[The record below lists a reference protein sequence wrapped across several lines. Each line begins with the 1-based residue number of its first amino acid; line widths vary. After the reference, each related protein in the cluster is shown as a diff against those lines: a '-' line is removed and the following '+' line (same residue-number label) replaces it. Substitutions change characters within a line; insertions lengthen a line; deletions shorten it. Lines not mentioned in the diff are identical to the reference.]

1 MSPTKIY
8 AITTPRDQHSLEHLY
23 QSVSLDLQG
32 SNLPGTW
39 RMKHVIEK
47 FKNTGV
53 TFGHKWDLI
62 QERLGATSQW
72 QNNREAKP
80 KRQWRIPEEGV
91 IFKDKKSLNKHINK
105 VEAGSRLAQLG
116 KLQRWK
122 EKAAK
127 LDLPVQELAA
137 KKEKYRTMKQEGKKL
152 PATWKSV
159 ARLEEQ
165 VKNELDWFQKLKEE
179 IELLEAECAEL
190 GESGSDSDDGGD
202 AEEEDDQEVFVLGI
216 R

>member
-1 MSPTKIY
+1 
-8 AITTPRDQHSLEHLY
+8 
-23 QSVSLDLQG
+23 
-32 SNLPGTW
+32 
-39 RMKHVIEK
+39 MKHVIEK

-53 TFGHKWDLI
+53 TFGHEWDLI
-62 QERLGATSQW
+62 QERLEAITQQ

-80 KRQWRIPEEGV
+80 KRRRRIPEEGV

-105 VEAGSRLAQLG
+105 VEAGSQLAQLG

-127 LDLPVQELAA
+127 LDLRVQELAA
-137 KKEKYRTMKQEGKKL
+137 KKEKYWTMEQEGKKL

-159 ARLEEQ
+159 ARLEEE
-165 VKNELDWFQKLKEE
+165 VKNELDQFQKLKEE

>member
-1 MSPTKIY
+1 
-8 AITTPRDQHSLEHLY
+8 
-23 QSVSLDLQG
+23 
-32 SNLPGTW
+32 
-39 RMKHVIEK
+39 MKHVIEK

-53 TFGHKWDLI
+53 TFGHEWDLI
-62 QERLGATSQW
+62 QERLGATTQR

-127 LDLPVQELAA
+127 LDLRVQELAA
-137 KKEKYRTMKQEGKKL
+137 KKEKYRTMEQEGKKL

-159 ARLEEQ
+159 ARLQEE
-165 VKNELDWFQKLKEE
+165 VKNELDRFQKLKEE

-202 AEEEDDQEVFVLGI
+202 AEEEDDQEVFILGI

>member
-1 MSPTKIY
+1 
-8 AITTPRDQHSLEHLY
+8 
-23 QSVSLDLQG
+23 
-32 SNLPGTW
+32 
-39 RMKHVIEK
+39 
-47 FKNTGV
+47 
-53 TFGHKWDLI
+53 
-62 QERLGATSQW
+62 
-72 QNNREAKP
+72 
-80 KRQWRIPEEGV
+80 
-91 IFKDKKSLNKHINK
+91 LNKHIKK

-127 LDLPVQELAA
+127 LDLRVQELAA
-137 KKEKYRTMKQEGKKL
+137 KKEKYRTMEQEGKKL

-159 ARLEEQ
+159 ARLEEE
-165 VKNELDWFQKLKEE
+165 VKNELDQFQKLKEE